1 MIALWRLRNV
11 GDMQPDI
18 DADRVKFSNTS
29 KKMKSNSITESNS
42 PTQELVNALLA
53 TSRVL
58 VAISAKSLAEVSNE
72 VTLAQYRS
80 MVVLMECQS
89 MTVAKLAE
97 AVGVAPPTA
106 TRMCDRL
113 VKKELIHR
121 ESTPEDRREITL
133 TLTSKG
139 HELIS
144 KVTEERR
151 IAITKLLRQ
160 IPVEDYQKLTDIF
173 LRFAASMED
182 VPDQNWTVGWEIE
195 N

>member
-1 MIALWRLRNV
+1 
-11 GDMQPDI
+11 
-18 DADRVKFSNTS
+18 
-29 KKMKSNSITESNS
+29 MKSNSITESNS

-80 MVVLMECQS
+80 MVVLMECQN

-133 TLTSKG
+133 TLTPKG